1 MIRQKLNKEGRFGGS
16 GYTESQ
22 TRAVTMIVVLCV
34 SVMEVLFVPV
44 IVALNS
50 LNL

>member
-1 MIRQKLNKEGRFGGS
+1 MIRQKLNKEGRGS